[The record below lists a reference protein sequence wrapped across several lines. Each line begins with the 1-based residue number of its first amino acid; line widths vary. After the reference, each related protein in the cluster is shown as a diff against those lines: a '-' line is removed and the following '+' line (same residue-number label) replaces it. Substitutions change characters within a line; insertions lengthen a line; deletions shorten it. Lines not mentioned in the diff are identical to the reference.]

1 MTRSAKRYR
10 RTIILGVLA
19 LGTMVWSAVDQF
31 GIPIEEMIDLFLAT
45 LLGVVSVIAVAAV
58 VAALWFSLRWVL
70 RDRD

>member
-1 MTRSAKRYR
+1 VTRSAKRYR

-45 LLGVVSVIAVAAV
+45 LLGVASVIVVAAV
-58 VAALWFSLRWVL
+58 VAALWLSLRWML

>member
-19 LGTMVWSAVDQF
+19 LGAMVWSAVDQF

-45 LLGVVSVIAVAAV
+45 LLGVVSVIVVAAV
-58 VAALWFSLRWVL
+58 VAGVWFSLRWVL